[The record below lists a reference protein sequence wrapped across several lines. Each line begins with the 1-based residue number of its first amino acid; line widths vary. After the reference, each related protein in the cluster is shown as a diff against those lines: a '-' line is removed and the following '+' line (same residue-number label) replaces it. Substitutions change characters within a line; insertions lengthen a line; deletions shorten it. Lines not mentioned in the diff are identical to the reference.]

1 MKKKYEKDNFLA
13 KWASGSLTKEEL
25 DAFKA
30 SKAYASFDAILK
42 GTEALDVPEYNN
54 EALFNKV
61 LKKKHQQNKSKVIKL
76 FPKWSYAVAASIVL
90 FIGYMAFFNN
100 TIKNT
105 TDYGEQL
112 AITLPDNSEVVL
124 NAKSTITY
132 NKKDWENNRT
142 LTLNGEA
149 FFKVNKGSSFTVKT
163 KQGDVT
169 VLGTQFTTNSRDH
182 VFEVICYEGRVKVS
196 HKQESKIIL
205 KGEAL
210 RYGNVTSEVWDIT
223 AKEPAWLQ
231 GESSFSNASLLQII
245 SALEFQYN
253 VNIKPNNVDLENI
266 RFTGSF
272 THTNIK
278 TALKS
283 VFEPLNIVFNFEDN
297 KTITLSKK

>member
-13 KWASGSLTKEEL
+13 KWASGSLTKEEQ

-30 SKAYASFDAILK
+30 SNAYASFDAILK
-42 GTEALDVPEYNN
+42 GAEALDVPEYNN

-61 LKKKHQQNKSKVIKL
+61 LEKKHQQNKSKVIKL

-90 FIGYMAFFNN
+90 FIGYITFFNN

-163 KQGDVT
+163 KQ
-169 VLGTQFTTNSRDH
+169 
-182 VFEVICYEGRVKVS
+182 EM
-196 HKQESKIIL
+196 
-205 KGEAL
+205 
-210 RYGNVTSEVWDIT
+210 
-223 AKEPAWLQ
+223 
-231 GESSFSNASLLQII
+231 
-245 SALEFQYN
+245 
-253 VNIKPNNVDLENI
+253 
-266 RFTGSF
+266 
-272 THTNIK
+272 
-278 TALKS
+278 
-283 VFEPLNIVFNFEDN
+283 
-297 KTITLSKK
+297 